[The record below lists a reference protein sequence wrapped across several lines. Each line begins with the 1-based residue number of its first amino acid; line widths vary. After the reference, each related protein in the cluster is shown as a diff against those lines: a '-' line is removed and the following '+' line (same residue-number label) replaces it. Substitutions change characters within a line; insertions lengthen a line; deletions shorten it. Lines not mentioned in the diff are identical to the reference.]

1 MEADFWHQRWK
12 DNEIAFHNSAAH
24 PLLRR
29 YFDTLSLSE
38 HSRIFLPLCGKTL
51 DIAWLLAQGHR
62 VVGAEL
68 SELAIR
74 QLFVELGVEPKVTKV
89 GNALLYSAE
98 AIDIFVGDI
107 FELSAEMLGPVDAVY
122 DRAALVALPE
132 EMRNRYS
139 EHLTSISC
147 TAPQLLITFEY
158 DQSLMEGPPFSVD
171 GEEVGL
177 RYGKNYDVS
186 LLETATVAGGLKG
199 KVAATERIWLLSR
212 G

>member
-12 DNEIAFHNSAAH
+12 DNEIAFHNSATH
-24 PLLRR
+24 PLLCR
-29 YFDTLSLSE
+29 YLNTLSLSE

-51 DIAWLLAQGHR
+51 DIAWLLDNGYR

-74 QLFVELGVEPKVTKV
+74 QLFAELGVEPRVTQTDK
-89 GNALLYSAE
+89 ALLFSAE

-107 FELSAEMLGPVDAVY
+107 FHLSAEILGSVDAIY

-132 EMRNRYS
+132 EMRKHYS
-139 EHLTSISC
+139 KNLMQITGS
-147 TAPQLLITFEY
+147 APQLLITFEY
-158 DQSLMEGPPFSVD
+158 DQSLLQGPPFSID
-171 GEEVGL
+171 GDEV
-177 RYGKNYDVS
+177 RRHYGANYRVS
-186 LLETATVAGGLKG
+186 LLETITVPGGLKG
-199 KVAATERIWLLSR
+199 KVAAAESIWLLRS

>member
-132 EMRNRYS
+132 AMRNRYS

-158 DQSLMEGPPFSVD
+158 DQRLMEGPPFSVD

-177 RYGKNYDVS
+177 RYGKSYDVS
-186 LLETATVAGGLKG
+186 LLETVTVAGGLKG
-199 KVAATERIWLLSR
+199 KVAATERIWLLRRS
-212 G
+212 

>member
-12 DNEIAFHNSAAH
+12 DNEIAFHNSATH

-74 QLFVELGVEPKVTKV
+74 QLFEELGVEPRVTKV

-107 FELSAEMLGPVDAVY
+107 FELSAEMLDPVDAAY

-132 EMRNRYS
+132 AMRNRYS
-139 EHLTSISC
+139 GHLMHITAG
-147 TAPQLLITFEY
+147 APQLLITFEY
-158 DQSLMEGPPFSVD
+158 DQNLLQGPPFSVD
-171 GEEVGL
+171 GDEV
-177 RYGKNYDVS
+177 RRHYGGNHRVS
-186 LLETATVAGGLKG
+186 LLETIAVPGGLKG
-199 KVAATERIWLLSR
+199 KVVATERIWLLR
-212 G
+212 PG